1 MKIDKIHK
9 NFIKS
14 LCINFWHKI
23 FGYSHYLYWLKK
35 ELTHFGLKLSTIF
48 RMEVSRHFEYKN
60 Y

>member
-1 MKIDKIHK
+1 MKIDKILFMH
-9 NFIKS
+9 N
-14 LCINFWHKI
+14 INFWHKI

-35 ELTHFGLKLSTIF
+35 ELTHFGLKLSTNF